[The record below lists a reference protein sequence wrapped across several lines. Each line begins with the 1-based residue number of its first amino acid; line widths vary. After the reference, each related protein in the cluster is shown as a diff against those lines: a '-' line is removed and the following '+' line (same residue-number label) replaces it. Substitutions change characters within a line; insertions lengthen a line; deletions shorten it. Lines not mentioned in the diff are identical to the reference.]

1 MKKKDV
7 EKQLKKLGWY
17 LDREGGSHEVW
28 TNGEAKTVVPRHREI
43 NEFTAKGILKKAQE
57 NPGDKKC

>member
-1 MKKKDV
+1 MYNKFMKKKDV

-28 TNGEAKTVVPRHREI
+28 TNGEAKTVVPI
-43 NEFTAKGILKKAQE
+43 KAY
-57 NPGDKKC
+57 